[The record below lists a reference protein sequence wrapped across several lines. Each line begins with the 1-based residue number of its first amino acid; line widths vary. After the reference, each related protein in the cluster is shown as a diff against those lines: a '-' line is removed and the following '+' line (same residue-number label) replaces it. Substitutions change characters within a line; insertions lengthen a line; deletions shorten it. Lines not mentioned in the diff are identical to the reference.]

1 MKNSI
6 EIFPT
11 KIYKVNLSLNT
22 DKIYQCIRQLE
33 VEYEQS
39 AKNTNH
45 NIMIN
50 SLTYGNAIDTIHTM
64 PAMSELVVKANKH
77 GQKFWN
83 ELGYM
88 PSAFTPINKMWF
100 NIYKKN
106 SFVGIHNQ
114 SPVWIVGVYYL
125 SKTDEAS
132 NLHILNP
139 NEMLLKTQ
147 PYPHEGYNEYG
158 YFEEEVPVTSGD
170 LVLFPGYLKHRTS
183 PVSDDSERISIAFNF
198 RR

>member
-1 MKNSI
+1 MIQSLKTQISTYMSDTIN
-6 EIFPT
+6 IFPT
-11 KIYKVNLSLNT
+11 KIYKTELSVNT
-22 DKIYQCIRQLE
+22 DKIFRCIQKLQ
-33 VEYEQS
+33 VDFEQQ
-39 AKNTNH
+39 AIETNH
-45 NIMIN
+45 GIMQN
-50 SLTYGNAIDTIHTM
+50 GSLTYGNAIDTIHTM

-106 SFVGIHNQ
+106 SFVGIHNH

-132 NLHILNP
+132 NLH
-139 NEMLLKTQ
+139 
-147 PYPHEGYNEYG
+147 
-158 YFEEEVPVTSGD
+158 SGHC
-170 LVLFPGYLKHRTS
+170 LHIHF
-183 PVSDDSERISIAFNF
+183 AQF
-198 RR
+198 RLCDE